1 MIMVR
6 LVAQQ
11 CAIFLLG
18 VHMSLNYIK
27 RTNIRVDSIIDVSI
41 IDVSMG
47 STPWRAPSEGDNR
60 ITDLVF
66 FLRLLGLNGQVCKFS
81 VVYK

>member
-27 RTNIRVDSIIDVSI
+27 RTNIRVDSIIDVS
-41 IDVSMG
+41 MG
-47 STPWRAPSEGDNR
+47 STPWRAASEGDSR

-66 FLRLLGLNGQVCKFS
+66 LLRLLGLNGQVCKFS
-81 VVYK
+81 IVNK